1 MVHNFFPVS
10 VFERKENKYSLS
22 EGKRNEIRGNNEG
35 VRFERRSRE
44 IKAEN
49 HVTAKSFERAYITLA
64 RVCAFF
70 ARSFKRCHG
79 DSVPM
84 NVS

>member
-1 MVHNFFPVS
+1 MG
-10 VFERKENKYSLS
+10 ERNK
-22 EGKRNEIRGNNEG
+22 IRRNNEG
-35 VRFERRSRE
+35 ASLRETLARE

-64 RVCAFF
+64 RASAFF

-79 DSVPM
+79 GSIRM